1 MIPGDRCT
9 PKEDQ
14 CACWMSKGKKEK
26 KKLDDSDSEKEEK
39 PKKLDDDSDYS
50 SENAERN
57 PQSEEKVE
65 QP

>member
-1 MIPGDRCT
+1 
-9 PKEDQ
+9 
-14 CACWMSKGKKEK
+14 
-26 KKLDDSDSEKEEK
+26 LDDSDSEKEEK